1 MYNPIYKNVSL
12 SLSGSIKH
20 KKNRGSTYFFFKME
34 LYLCP
39 ANQTNLLFMK
49 IKILMLLL
57 MLSAGACTVPPH
69 SSGNQDT
76 QQWQQTIQELNILLK
91 ERKHQTAIDEGKQ
104 KISELLAVADYT
116 EPKDTVA
123 KYARQMI
130 NFAYFSYLGGK
141 QFRPGIEYLDSLS
154 NTPFLQQHCKHELLS
169 TRAGLHQ
176 MCGDNEIAIRLADE
190 YLQLPEYDDAD
201 RYIPQAEIVSG
212 VYIYSGNDIPQ
223 AIRLLEKAM
232 ECYHQ
237 GGKFHNMLRIISRL
251 GIYYRL
257 IGEYEKAVATN
268 QEAINSYNDSIAPP
282 NIVIAY
288 GEQAN
293 LYAELGMYDRALEL
307 NSKAQYYSLLKDSF
321 GLGDLY
327 RYRAEIFRRIQNK
340 DSVFYYLDR
349 AGKTSAEQE
358 SFKGVFVNKVLTVDT
373 YLDYPDSVQ
382 KALQLALSVCPDSTL
397 MPQWARYDLN
407 LHLGRALLETGKA
420 SQGIPLIEKAA
431 RGFARMD
438 MIGKEK
444 NANRILMNYYR
455 RMRMDDAF
463 FRCYDRDQ
471 LFADSLNLD
480 EKIRA
485 VAAANIRFDA
495 ERKEKENKLL
505 SAQVELQQH
514 QLFFNIYISIALL
527 LLLIISIAYF
537 ITKRKA
543 NRLLLEKRKQE
554 IQKLMARQQELNRH
568 NELLA
573 GQIEQAMA
581 TNNLSAVSQLTG
593 QSLLSKEDENTFR
606 KSFAAI
612 YPLYLPKLR
621 EKYPQLTRNEEL
633 LAMLICM
640 NQSTDEIALIMG
652 INRSSV
658 NMIRSRMRK
667 KINLT
672 KEESLDEVIKQYLS

>member
-1 MYNPIYKNVSL
+1 M
-12 SLSGSIKH
+12 
-20 KKNRGSTYFFFKME
+20 
-34 LYLCP
+34 
-39 ANQTNLLFMK
+39 
-49 IKILMLLL
+49 
-57 MLSAGACTVPPH
+57 
-69 SSGNQDT
+69 
-76 QQWQQTIQELNILLK
+76 
-91 ERKHQTAIDEGKQ
+91 
-104 KISELLAVADYT
+104 LAVADYT
-116 EPKDTVA
+116 EPKDTMV

-130 NFAYFSYLGGK
+130 NLFYFSYLGSK
-141 QFRPGIEYLDSLS
+141 QFRPGIEYLDSL
-154 NTPFLQQHCKHELLS
+154 NNAPFLQQHCKHELLS

-176 MCGDNEIAIRLADE
+176 MYGDNEAAIRLADE

-212 VYIYSGNDIPQ
+212 VYIYSGNDVPQ

-232 ECYHQ
+232 EYYHQ

-257 IGEYEKAVATN
+257 VGEYEKAVATN

-327 RYRAEIFRRIQNK
+327 RYRAEIFRRTQNK
-340 DSVFYYLDR
+340 DSVFYYLNQ
-349 AGKTSAEQE
+349 AGKISAGQE
-358 SFKGVFVNKVLTVDT
+358 SFKGVFVNKVLTVDS

-382 KALQLALSVCPDSTL
+382 KALQLAVSICPDSTR

-444 NANRILMNYYR
+444 NANRILMDYYR

-581 TNNLSAVSQLTG
+581 ANNLSAVSQLTG

-667 KINLT
+667 KIKLT
-672 KEESLDEVIKQYLS
+672 KDESLDEVIKQYLS

>member
-1 MYNPIYKNVSL
+1 
-12 SLSGSIKH
+12 
-20 KKNRGSTYFFFKME
+20 
-34 LYLCP
+34 
-39 ANQTNLLFMK
+39 MK
-49 IKILMLLL
+49 IKTFMLLL
-57 MLSAGACTVPPH
+57 MLSARACTVPPH

-76 QQWQQTIQELNILLK
+76 QQWQQTIQQLNTLLK

-104 KISELLAVADYT
+104 KISELLAVADHT
-116 EPKDTVA
+116 EPKDTMV
-123 KYARQMI
+123 KYARQMV
-130 NFAYFSYLGGK
+130 NFFYFSYLGSK
-141 QFRPGIEYLDSLS
+141 QFRPGIEYLDSL
-154 NTPFLQQHCKHELLS
+154 NNAPFLQQHCKHELLS
-169 TRAGLHQ
+169 TRASLHQ
-176 MCGDNEIAIRLADE
+176 MCGDNEAAIRLADE

-327 RYRAEIFRRIQNK
+327 RYRAEIFRRIQDK

-358 SFKGVFVNKVLTVDT
+358 SFKGVFVNKVLTVDS
-373 YLDYPDSVQ
+373 YLDYPDSAQ
-382 KALQLALSVCPDSTL
+382 KALQLAVSICPDSTR
-397 MPQWARYDLN
+397 MPQWARHDLN

-444 NANRILMNYYR
+444 NANRILMDYYR

-568 NELLA
+568 NELLT

-581 TNNLSAVSQLTG
+581 ANNLNTVSQLTG

-667 KINLT
+667 KIKLT

>member
-1 MYNPIYKNVSL
+1 
-12 SLSGSIKH
+12 
-20 KKNRGSTYFFFKME
+20 
-34 LYLCP
+34 
-39 ANQTNLLFMK
+39 
-49 IKILMLLL
+49 
-57 MLSAGACTVPPH
+57 
-69 SSGNQDT
+69 
-76 QQWQQTIQELNILLK
+76 
-91 ERKHQTAIDEGKQ
+91 
-104 KISELLAVADYT
+104 
-116 EPKDTVA
+116 
-123 KYARQMI
+123 
-130 NFAYFSYLGGK
+130 
-141 QFRPGIEYLDSLS
+141 
-154 NTPFLQQHCKHELLS
+154 
-169 TRAGLHQ
+169 
-176 MCGDNEIAIRLADE
+176 
-190 YLQLPEYDDAD
+190 
-201 RYIPQAEIVSG
+201 
-212 VYIYSGNDIPQ
+212 
-223 AIRLLEKAM
+223 M

-327 RYRAEIFRRIQNK
+327 RYRAEIFRRTQDK

-358 SFKGVFVNKVLTVDT
+358 SFKGVFVNKVLTVDS

-382 KALQLALSVCPDSTL
+382 KALQLAVSICPDSTR
-397 MPQWARYDLN
+397 MPQWARHDLN
-407 LHLGRALLETGKA
+407 LHLGRALLKTGKA

-444 NANRILMNYYR
+444 NANRILMDYYR

-581 TNNLSAVSQLTG
+581 ANNLSTVSQLTG

-667 KINLT
+667 KIKLT